1 MLRSAAFVL
10 IAAMLISCFA
20 LAGCTKTDPAP
31 SPDPTDSPDATAEP
45 TSAPQTTSAPV
56 PTPPPAAPLAMTVD
70 DTPAE
75 WTVYWYVCGSNLES
89 LYGCAS
95 NDLNEA
101 LAVAIPEN
109 VRVIIETGGS
119 YQWHNEA
126 VANGAIQRF
135 VLDSKGLTLVDEQ
148 PDANMG
154 EAETLASFLYF
165 CETHFPSEH
174 KMMLFWNHGGG
185 TVTGAA
191 FDETHGYDSLTLR
204 EFASAFGVVYPD
216 AQEPPFDLVGFDA
229 CLMSTIDVANT
240 FRGVA
245 SYMVASEELEPGCG
259 WHYTGWLGAL
269 AKNPNIDAASLGKA
283 ICDSY
288 LKGCQEQGVDHE
300 ITLALTDLGKLAKL
314 TDSYN
319 ELGNEALLLALT
331 DPNFFAHFGREARVS
346 ENYGGNTREQG
357 YSNLVDLGDLVRN
370 SAELFPSTADGVL
383 ESLEKCVLYRINGDY
398 RVEATGL
405 SCYYS
410 YNADINDFASYSLVG
425 ASEAFK
431 YLYAYGLT
439 GQLSS
444 AGIEYV
450 GKLGFVIDESKLQ
463 QTGNGV
469 VYVPHGGYAPLTGGT
484 GEGPRLVFLDT
495 DGVGPEVGSDYPD
508 DDEPDDYDAY
518 DWDSYWEYQ
527 QWLAQ
532 QEYEKRQKELEEQRR
547 QEEEQR
553 RLEEEEQRRLEEE
566 RLKAERDQQYY
577 QWWLQQQQQRD
588 QEPPFAPVRTLQDFD
603 LDEAMWVVV
612 NGEAY
617 PELHMTPEF
626 ADAISEVRVKVR
638 QMIQV
643 DEDRIDLV
651 DWGSSERISTNW
663 RDGVANAWFSG
674 YWSSIG
680 GSALNNEICYSSDD
694 YVIFSSPIL
703 LNGERCNLHYVLEK
717 TVETLRS
724 GAIHTSYDWRILG
737 ARKARDEETG
747 MPDKYLMQLQR
758 GDEIIPVYYVRQ
770 DVNDPDSAWEEY
782 IMRDNAV
789 TYVDEDQLD
798 LMTDFGQGVY
808 LVQFEVIDCRNSSAF
823 SEEVLVQVFDNLV
836 LAQLYSE
843 NLEGLDTAEV
853 RIR

>member
-20 LAGCTKTDPAP
+20 LAGCTKTDPVPLAGPTESP
-31 SPDPTDSPDATAEP
+31 SADPTSE
-45 TSAPQTTSAPV
+45 PQTTSTPV
-56 PTPPPAAPLAMTVD
+56 PTPPSAAPIAITVD

-109 VRVIIETGGS
+109 VRVVIETGGS

-126 VANGAIQRF
+126 VSNGAIQRF
-135 VLDSKGLTLVDEQ
+135 LLDSKGLTLVDEQ

-165 CETHFPSEH
+165 CETNFPSEH

-216 AQEPPFDLVGFDA
+216 AAEPPFDLVGFDA

-269 AKNPNIDAASLGKA
+269 AKDPYIDAASLGKA

-288 LKGCQEQGVDHE
+288 LKGCRDQGVDHE
-300 ITLALTDLGKLAKL
+300 ITLALTDLGKLGKL

-357 YSNLVDLGDLVRN
+357 YSNMVDLGDLVRN
-370 SAELFPSTADGVL
+370 SAELFPSTAESVL
-383 ESLEKCVLYRINGDY
+383 EAIGDCVLYRINGDY

-450 GKLGFVIDESKLQ
+450 GKLGFVIDESKLE
-463 QTGNGV
+463 QTGNGL
-469 VYVPHGGYAPLTGGT
+469 VYVPHRGSPMILGGAGGDDPHLILL
-484 GEGPRLVFLDT
+484 GPYM
-495 DGVGPEVGSDYPD
+495 GSG
-508 DDEPDDYDAY
+508 PDDYDDEDTY

-532 QEYEKRQKELEEQRR
+532 QEYEQRQKELEEQRR
-547 QEEEQR
+547 LEEEQR

-566 RLKAERDQQYY
+566 RLKAEREKQQQYY
-577 QWWLQQQQQRD
+577 QWWLQQQQQQE
-588 QEPPFAPVRTLQDFD
+588 QEPPYAPVRTLQDFD
-603 LDEAMWVVV
+603 LGASMWVVV
-612 NGEAY
+612 NDEAY

-638 QMIQV
+638 QMIEV

-651 DWGSSERISTNW
+651 DWGTSERINTNW
-663 RDGVANAWFSG
+663 REGVANAWFSG
-674 YWSSIG
+674 FWSSIG
-680 GSALNNEICYSSDD
+680 GSALNNEICYSCDD

-747 MPDKYLMQLQR
+747 MPDKYLRQLQR

-782 IMRDNAV
+782 ILRDNAV

-798 LMTDFGQGVY
+798 LMTDFGQAVY
-808 LVQFEVIDCRNSSAF
+808 LVQFEVIDCRNQSAF